1 VLSSGCY
8 VGMENGD
15 PRDRRPVPLPDRW
28 PYDCVRERLW
38 KECLDTGRRASEG
51 FDRRMVVAEPSRR
64 VPRETAPMKRARLR
78 PRSSRAASVST
89 TVKPSARA
97 FSVVSRP
104 PLKSEDR
111 RGPSCGNWIP
121 CAAATIACE
130 GYFLPSCSIRYRRDA
145 SNPYLRRNP
154 GSPSS
159 SASVITASTAE
170 RSVRSRSAIGLE
182 SMPQRAGRPTRWCSG
197 GPGWSGA
204 VGCSCSCSRCAA
216 TAGASANARTASGT
230 SSTAMP
236 ARHETS
242 DRRALPSPGA
252 TSPRQIG

>member
-1 VLSSGCY
+1 LLRRDGERRSTGPPPSSLA
-8 VGMENGD
+8 
-15 PRDRRPVPLPDRW
+15 RPMAV
-28 PYDCVRERLW
+28 
-38 KECLDTGRRASEG
+38 
-51 FDRRMVVAEPSRR
+51 
-64 VPRETAPMKRARLR
+64 RLR
-78 PRSSRAASVST
+78 PRATLEGVPRYRTQSLGGLRPQDGRGRTFA
-89 TVKPSARA
+89 ARA
-97 FSVVSRP
+97 SRNSSHEARKAEAKIVACSIGLDNGEAERPSFSVVSRP